1 MSLRLLLCLALQVY
15 GYVLLGRVIVSFIP
29 LFKPDWTPP
38 GWFRPVMDVI
48 YGLTEPPLQLIRR
61 VVPQPM
67 GMPFDLSFIV
77 LYLLVGVVLPRIIC

>member
-1 MSLRLLLCLALQVY
+1 MSLRLILCLALQVY

-38 GWFRPVMDVI
+38 AWFRPVLDVI
-48 YGLTEPPLQLIRR
+48 FGLTEPPLQLIRR

-77 LYLLVGVVLPRIIC
+77 LYLLVGMVLPRIIC